1 MERTLYLLNFCGG
14 TITETEACCFVK
26 QLIKDLKSENP
37 KIKWNRVPDAGWGT
51 FFSTGLSG
59 DSYIQLKSY
68 RIKNQLVTCMLYKK
82 GDVFVYTLQEFDG
95 DPKISTHLSHLY
107 KWAKASVRHRELYG
121 DPMHKNT
128 ESQLSVEEMDDHCLK
143 IIDIFRSL
151 TAEQIVGQL
160 MNVMQPSILCEDISE
175 SSPEWMRRNKM
186 IRSLVKFLQ
195 QARIKESCLIVEN
208 SVLKDSDGKT
218 YGNITSEPVAKWVN
232 AYVII
237 KEAKYADLSSDEIRL
252 KVASDI
258 IANLL
263 IDM

>member
-1 MERTLYLLNFCGG
+1 MERTLYLLNSCGG
-14 TITETEACCFVK
+14 TVTETEACCFVK
-26 QLIKDLKSENP
+26 QLIKDLKSETP
-37 KIKWNRVPDAGWGT
+37 KIKWNRVPDAEWGT
-51 FFSTGLSG
+51 FASTGLSG

-68 RIKNQLVTCMLYKK
+68 RIKNQPVTCMLYKK

-95 DPKISTHLSHLY
+95 DPENSTHLSHLY
-107 KWAKASVRHRELYG
+107 KWVKASVRHRELYG
-121 DPMHKNT
+121 NPVHKNT

-143 IIDIFRSL
+143 LIDVFRSL
-151 TAEQIVGQL
+151 TPEQITGRL
-160 MNVMQPSILCEDISE
+160 MNIKQPSILCEGISVD
-175 SSPEWMRRNKM
+175 SPEWIRRCKL

-208 SVLKDSDGKT
+208 SVLKDSDGQSC
-218 YGNITSEPVAKWVN
+218 GNIATEPVAKWVN

-237 KEAKYADLSSDEIRL
+237 QEDKYTGLSADEIRL

-258 IANLL
+258 VANLL

>member
-1 MERTLYLLNFCGG
+1 MERTLYLLNSCGG
-14 TITETEACCFVK
+14 TVTEAEACCFVK
-26 QLIKDLKSENP
+26 QLIKDLKSETP
-37 KIKWNRVPDAGWGT
+37 KIKWNRVPDAEWGT
-51 FFSTGLSG
+51 FASTGLSG

-68 RIKNQLVTCMLYKK
+68 RIKNQPVTCMHYHRGKNF
-82 GDVFVYTLQEFDG
+82 VFSLQEVNG
-95 DPKISTHLSHLY
+95 DPGNPRHLSCLY
-107 KWAKASVRHRELYG
+107 KWVKSAVRHDALYG
-121 DPMHKNT
+121 NSVSKNANQ
-128 ESQLSVEEMDDHCLK
+128 QLTVEDMDDHCLK
-143 IIDIFRSL
+143 LIDVFRSL
-151 TAEQIVGQL
+151 TAEQIERQL
-160 MNVMQPSILCEDISE
+160 MEGPQSSILNTDISE
-175 SSPEWMRRNKM
+175 GSPEWTRRCKM